1 MTGRP
6 ERLAVGLLVVVAL
19 LTVLLAPFAGR
30 PMIGLAAA
38 WGPDGS
44 TDALIFWRLRVPR
57 VLTAFVAGGA
67 LALGG
72 AVFQAMFRNSLA
84 TPFTLGLSGGASL
97 GAALAVRLGLAAVLG
112 AGGVT
117 VAAFAGALVSVVLV
131 YGLGRLKRNCTMTDL
146 LLAGVAVNF
155 LFSSAIMALQFL
167 GKPDQTLQV
176 LHWMMGGVFVS
187 GFRPLLQ
194 LVMPVAL
201 GSALLLFHARD
212 LDLLLLG
219 DDLAL
224 SRGVN
229 VPQLRW
235 LLFLAVSLIVG
246 AVVALCGPI
255 GFVGLMVPHACR
267 RVVGSHHRLL
277 GPVCLLAG
285 GVLLVVCDTAART
298 VVAPVEMPL
307 GVITAL
313 LGAPFFLWLLYAGR
327 AEP

>member
-1 MTGRP
+1 MRRIAGRT
-6 ERLAVGLLVVVAL
+6 AVAL
-19 LTVLLAPFAGR
+19 LAVMALLTLLCAPFIGQTVLLPADVRGG
-30 PMIGLAAA
+30 GL
-38 WGPDGS
+38 
-44 TDALIFWRLRVPR
+44 DARIFWQLRVPR
-57 VLTAFVAGGA
+57 VLVAFVAGGA

-72 AVFQAMFRNSLA
+72 AVFQAVFRNSLA

-97 GAALAVRLGLAAVLG
+97 GAALALRLGLAALLG
-112 AGGVT
+112 SGAVT
-117 VAAFAGALVSVVLV
+117 LSAFAGALVSVGLV
-131 YGLGRLKRNCTMTDL
+131 YGIGRLKRNCSTTDL

-167 GKPDQTLQV
+167 GKPDQTLQL

-187 GFRPLLQ
+187 GFKPLLH
-194 LVMPVAL
+194 LAAPVAL
-201 GSALLLFHARD
+201 GSAVLLLHARD

-219 DDLAL
+219 DDLAV
-224 SRGVN
+224 SRGVD
-229 VPQLRW
+229 VRRLRW
-235 LLFLAVSLIVG
+235 VLFLAVSLTVG

-267 RVVGSHHRLL
+267 RVVGAHHRLL

-285 GVLLVVCDTAART
+285 GVLLVLCDTVART

-327 AEP
+327 TDP